1 MTGALSL
8 VSFEPLVGRL
18 FELGESPV
26 YDDRH
31 DALWFC
37 DILKGAIHRVS
48 LADRSMKSW
57 TLAAPVGSI
66 GLAESGRLVVAL
78 RHEVVLF
85 DPASGRRER
94 IADIEPEMGKD
105 TRLNDGKV
113 GPDGCFWVGSMDD
126 RGKATYEPL
135 GSLYRVCPDG
145 KVEKKVEG
153 LKISNGLAFS
163 ADGRWLFHADTRGV
177 WIDRWALD
185 PATGAISDRQRI
197 AEPSE
202 VVGRPDGAAMDAEGF
217 YWSAGISGQRLNR
230 YAPDGKLEGSF
241 LVPVGAPTM
250 PCFGGKDL
258 RTLYVTSLR
267 AGRTADLLARYPLTG
282 AVLVGA
288 SPVAGLPVAWFR
300 DR

>member
-1 MTGALSL
+1 MTGVGSL
-8 VSFEPLVGRL
+8 VSFEPLTGRL

-26 YDDRH
+26 YDDRR

-48 LADRSMKSW
+48 LADNSMKSW
-57 TLAAPVGSI
+57 TLVAPVGSF

-78 RHEVVLF
+78 RHAVVLF
-85 DPASGRRER
+85 DPETGHQER
-94 IADIEPEMGKD
+94 IAEIEADLGND

-126 RGKATYEPL
+126 RGKAAYEPL
-135 GSLYRVCPDG
+135 GSLYRVCADG
-145 KVEKKVEG
+145 KVEKKVDG

-163 ADGRWLFHADTRGV
+163 ADGRWLFHSDTRGV
-177 WIDRWALD
+177 WIDRWSLD
-185 PATGAISDRQRI
+185 PVSGALSNRQRI

-202 VVGRPDGAAMDAEGF
+202 VDGRPDGAAMDAEGF

-230 YAPDGKLEGSF
+230 YAADGRLAGSIP
-241 LVPVGAPTM
+241 VPVGAPTM
-250 PCFGGKDL
+250 PCFGGKGL

-288 SPVAGLPVAWFR
+288 SPVAGVPVARFR

>member
-1 MTGALSL
+1 MTGTMSL
-8 VSFEPLVGRL
+8 VSFEPLLGQL
-18 FELGESPV
+18 YELGESPV

-37 DILKGAIHRVS
+37 DILKGGIHRVS
-48 LADRSMKSW
+48 LADRSTKSW
-57 TLAAPVGSI
+57 TLEAPVGSI

-78 RHEVVLF
+78 RHAVVLF
-85 DPASGRRER
+85 DPESGRQER
-94 IADIEPEMGKD
+94 LAEIEADRGKD

-135 GSLYRVCPDG
+135 GALYRVSPDA
-145 KVEKKVEG
+145 KVEKKVDG
-153 LKISNGLAFS
+153 LRISNGLAFS

-185 PATGAISDRQRI
+185 PASGAISDRHRI
-197 AEPSE
+197 AEPSDLD
-202 VVGRPDGAAMDAEGF
+202 GRPDGAAMDAEGF

-230 YAPDGKLEGSF
+230 YAADGKLVESF

-250 PCFGGKDL
+250 PCFGGKGL

-267 AGRTADLLARYPLTG
+267 AGRTPDLLARYPLTG
-282 AVLVGA
+282 AVLAGA
-288 SPVAGLPVAWFR
+288 SPVAGLPVARFR